1 MRTDADLPAA
11 TRRYLTEKTPEGERN
26 AALFAAA
33 CQFRDAGA
41 GSDEAEAALLPCA
54 TRDGLP
60 EPEARKAIR
69 SAFRKQPRQPI
80 KHLHRFMDRELPTR
94 GEGRNGHPSPPLTT
108 VTAPRY
114 QPTPATAGLPEPK
127 QGLVAAYLQIEA
139 AFEPNE
145 MVSICAGAIGEDG
158 RDHPASAGETRTRE
172 EWLEMLGSGNDP
184 WPRAPGAG
192 VFVRINPVRAGGKA
206 DADVTA
212 FRHALLEWDD
222 LPVERQWPIIRDSRI
237 PCTAVINSGGRSLH
251 AWVRVDA
258 KSAEEYRERV
268 ALLHEYFADCPP
280 CAKNKNVSRFSRL
293 AGVARGESK
302 QTLLATGI
310 GAAGFDQWRGEAQDR
325 ADGIQVF
332 SFSELAS
339 YDFANDPNT
348 LIGNRWVCRGGS
360 AMWVGQSGIGK
371 SSLTAQAAMSWAVG
385 APFFGVAPVRP
396 LRSLIIQAE
405 NDVGDMAEATQGVR
419 RSIGFDPAIRERPD
433 IDALLQQNFIPV
445 RNTTRTGR
453 DVVAL
458 ASRLIDRY
466 RPDILWLDPLLAYVG
481 DDLKQQKVASE
492 FLREQLGALQMRTGV
507 VVMLVHHTPKPT
519 RNRDGGRPEM
529 SDEDFLYAGL
539 GSVEFVNWPRATIVL
554 RQAANGEDGRPC
566 YVLRFQKR
574 GERAGAV
581 GADGE
586 PGRQIFLQHGSEYI
600 SWRQVPEPQAAAARP
615 RNEGQ
620 FQPQFNPADLL
631 EFLNAETPVKTGAW
645 QKNAYAEK
653 DIKRATFYRFLPI
666 LVKDGKVEKKEGGY
680 VLSAP

>member
-1 MRTDADLPAA
+1 MIDHSLLPEV
-11 TRRYLTEKTPEGERN
+11 TRRYLTDPVPQGERN

-41 GSDEAEAALLPCA
+41 SLGEAEGELLPCA
-54 TRDGLP
+54 ARDELA
-60 EPEARKAIR
+60 ESEARKAIR
-69 SAFRKQPRQPI
+69 SAYRGERRAPI
-80 KHLHRFMDRELPTR
+80 KHLHRFMDRDQPTR
-94 GEGRNGHPSPPLTT
+94 GEGRNGHSSPSLTA
-108 VTAPRY
+108 VTLPRY
-114 QPTPATAGLPEPK
+114 QPAPVMAALPEPGK
-127 QGLVAAYLQIEA
+127 GPVAAYLQIEA

-145 MVSICAGAIGEDG
+145 MISICAGAMGEDG
-158 RDHPASAGETRTRE
+158 RDHPACAGETRTRE
-172 EWLEMLGSGNDP
+172 GWLEMLGSCPDP
-184 WPRAPGAG
+184 WPREPGAG
-192 VFVRINPVRAGGKA
+192 VFIRINPVRAGGKA

-222 LPVERQWPIIRDSRI
+222 LPVDRQWPIIRDSRI

-258 KSAEEYRERV
+258 KSADEYRERV
-268 ALLHEYFADCPP
+268 ALLYEYFADCPP
-280 CAKNKNVSRFSRL
+280 CAKNKNPSRFSRL

-310 GAAGFDQWRGEAQDR
+310 GAAGFEVWRQEAQDR
-325 ADGIQVF
+325 VDGIQVF

-419 RSIGFDPAIRERPD
+419 RSIGFDPAIRERAD

-445 RNTTRTGR
+445 RNTTRTGKEA
-453 DVVAL
+453 VIL

-481 DDLKQQKVASE
+481 DDLRQQKVASE

-554 RQAANGEDGRPC
+554 RQVADGEDGRPC

-574 GERAGAV
+574 GERAGALDPTGDQTRSV
-581 GADGE
+581 
-586 PGRQIFLQHGSEYI
+586 FLQHGQEYI
-600 SWRQVPEPQAAAARP
+600 SWRQIQEPHVAPATRS
-615 RNEGQ
+615 RNSGQ
-620 FQPQFNPADLL
+620 FEAHFKPDDLL
-631 EFLNAETPVKTGAW
+631 QFLNAETAIKTVEWRKLATP
-645 QKNAYAEK
+645 AL
-653 DIKRATFYRFLPI
+653 DISRATFHRL
-666 LVKDGKVEKKEGGY
+666 LKDLLAGGKVAKKDNGY
-680 VLSAP
+680 VLSA